1 MQDRAAAA
9 PPAVDTSRSHQA
21 RAVNYLLGGKD
32 NFEVDRADTDASK
45 TDPRLLRRMAMAHVQ
60 FRRRAVRY
68 MAVDAGVRQFL
79 NFDSGFPHALDL
91 HEIAQEADPT
101 ARVVYV
107 AADPVVAAHSRAL
120 LTSDP
125 QGVVGFVQGDA
136 ARMAELLTDPE
147 LLAVLDLGRPVGVT
161 LSSSLMTLSDAGARA
176 ELDVLRAAVA
186 PGSHLALSQLTA
198 DFDPDEVVHT
208 IDELGAR
215 GVPHPV
221 RTRAQL
227 AALFDG
233 WDPVEP
239 GVGSI
244 LDWRP
249 PVRDAQ
255 QPEDGGRGQREV
267 HIMGG
272 VARLS

>member
-1 MQDRAAAA
+1 MQDRAAAP
-9 PPAVDTSRSHQA
+9 PPAVDASRPHQA

-32 NFEVDRADTDASK
+32 NYEVDRAETDASK
-45 TDPRLLRRMAMAHVQ
+45 TDPRLLRRMARAHVQ
-60 FRRRAVRY
+60 FRRRAVQH
-68 MAVDAGVRQFL
+68 MAVDAGTTQFL
-79 NFDSGFPHALDL
+79 HFDSGFPHALDL
-91 HEIAQEADPT
+91 HEIAQGADPT

-125 QGVVGFVQGDA
+125 RGLVRFVPGDA
-136 ARMAELLTDPE
+136 GRMAELLANPE
-147 LLAVLDLGRPVGVT
+147 LLAVLDLDRPLGVT

-198 DFDPDEVVHT
+198 DFDPDEVTHT
-208 IDELGAR
+208 IDELGER

-221 RTRAQL
+221 RTRARL
-227 AALFDG
+227 TALFHG
-233 WDPVEP
+233 WDLVEP

-255 QPEDGGRGQREV
+255 QPDDGGRGAGEV

-272 VARLS
+272 VARRG

>member
-1 MQDRAAAA
+1 MQDRAAAP
-9 PPAVDTSRSHQA
+9 PPAVDASRSHQA

-32 NFEVDRADTDASK
+32 NYEVDRAATDASK
-45 TDPRLLRRMAMAHVQ
+45 TDPRLLRRMARAHVH
-60 FRRRAVRY
+60 FRRRAVRH
-68 MAVDAGVRQFL
+68 MAADAGVRQFL
-79 NFDSGFPHALDL
+79 NFDSGFPHTLEL

-107 AADPVVAAHSRAL
+107 ATDPVVAAHSRAL

-125 QGVVGFVQGDA
+125 RGVVRFVRGDA
-136 ARMAELLTDPE
+136 ARMAELLADPE
-147 LLAVLDLGRPVGVT
+147 LLAVLDLDRPLGVT
-161 LSSSLMTLSDAGARA
+161 LSSSLMTVSDAEARA
-176 ELDVLRAAVA
+176 ELEVLRAAVA

-198 DFDPDEVVHT
+198 DFDADQITHT
-208 IDELGAR
+208 IDELGER
-215 GVPHPV
+215 GIPHPV

-233 WDPVEP
+233 WDLVDP

-249 PVRDAQ
+249 SVRDA
-255 QPEDGGRGQREV
+255 ERSGDADRGAGEV

-272 VARLS
+272 VARRG